1 VESTHDQ
8 KGHQGP
14 NGKRLGKGLFESSF
28 TPNDFFW
35 GWFGQVK
42 EGVLSLARLQEQD
55 ATVQCLSLKASDI
68 HRRHMVEFLSEVG
81 DASDFVSQDAC
92 FYCLAHSMPEYPL
105 LCGHV
110 LCTACAELFGN
121 VGDRDTATYT
131 EFCPFHHDRTERE
144 CLQIDV
150 KPQHAGVRILCLDG

>member
-1 VESTHDQ
+1 MESTHNQ

-14 NGKRLGKGLFESSF
+14 NGKRLGKGVFERSF

-35 GWFGQVK
+35 EWFDEVK
-42 EGVLSLARLQEQD
+42 KGVLSPPELQKQD
-55 ATVQCLSLKASDI
+55 VTDQCLSSGASSI
-68 HRRHMVEFLSEVG
+68 HQSRMAKFLSEMG
-81 DASDFVSQDAC
+81 DASDFVSQDVC

-110 LCTACAELFGN
+110 LCTACAEWLSN
-121 VGDRDTATYT
+121 VGDQDTARSL
-131 EFCPFHHDRTERE
+131 ELCPFHCDTTERP